1 MLCKI
6 QKCSFMRN
14 KPKIGQT
21 QRWNTPLPVGFPRN
35 SNHPTLTSPPPLSPC
50 LPLMIDVVQYLKQNS
65 NKSDMINAGL
75 TRTLVLYCGGTI
87 GMKNDPEVGYVSAPG
102 YLTNFLS
109 TDRRFHDP
117 NGLQMLQSLPPSGL
131 DIHSM
136 KSELGD
142 ILLMPLS
149 MYGKRVAFQIYEYD
163 PLKDSS
169 VMNMDDWIGIAT
181 DVEKYYD
188 SYDAFIILHGTDTMA
203 YSASAVSFLLENL
216 GKTVIFTG
224 SQIPFSELRNDAY
237 DNFLGALTL
246 AGHYI
251 IPEVTLFFHNRLL
264 RGNRSSKVD
273 AVDFNAFSSPN
284 LKPLAKLGVKIKVEW
299 HEIVRPTHVAAFTVC
314 KSLNRHVGALRLFP
328 GIHSS
333 AIRAFSAEPMRGI
346 VLETFGAGNAPQS
359 PDFLDALR
367 DAIQRG
373 VIIVNVTQCV
383 RGGAMNMYS
392 TGNSLAQVG
401 VIFGGDMTPECA
413 LTKLSYLLAHDYDTA
428 TIARLMTES
437 LRGEITIKNHYAD
450 EDNSTINPIQHHSL
464 LGELLSS
471 TLESCHH
478 SLRRSTNAVLRP
490 LLMHQAAANGDLMA
504 LSELDS
510 PRSCIDSADYQGNTC
525 LHVAIAN
532 GKLNSMKWLIEHGA
546 NVHAKDS
553 YGNNAVSVV
562 SQFCFLFPFP

>member
-1 MLCKI
+1 M
-6 QKCSFMRN
+6 N
-14 KPKIGQT
+14 
-21 QRWNTPLPVGFPRN
+21 
-35 SNHPTLTSPPPLSPC
+35 
-50 LPLMIDVVQYLKQNS
+50 DVVQYLKQNS
-65 NKSDMINAGL
+65 NTSDMIKAGL

-87 GMKNDPEVGYVSAPG
+87 GMKNDPEVGYVSVPG
-102 YLTNFLS
+102 YMTNFLS

-117 NGLQMLQSLPPSGL
+117 DCLQLLQSLPPSGL

-136 KSELGD
+136 KSELGQ

-169 VMNMDDWIGIAT
+169 AMNMDDWISLAK

-188 SYDAFIILHGTDTMA
+188 FYDAFIIVHGTDTMA
-203 YSASAVSFLLENL
+203 YSASALSFLLENL

-299 HEIVRPTHVAAFTVC
+299 HEILRPTHVAPFTVC
-314 KSLNRHVGALRLFP
+314 KTLNRHVGALRLFP
-328 GIHSS
+328 GIHAS

-367 DAIQRG
+367 DAVDRG

-413 LTKLSYLLAHDYDTA
+413 LTKLSYLLAHEDYDTA
-428 TIARLMTES
+428 TITRMMTES
-437 LRGEITIKNHYAD
+437 LRGEITIKNHYPD
-450 EDNSTINPIQHHSL
+450 EDNTSINQIRHHSL

-471 TLESCHH
+471 TLESCHQ
-478 SLRRSTNAVLRP
+478 SLRQSTNTVLRP
-490 LLMHQAAANGDLMA
+490 LLMHQAAANGDLTAM
-504 LSELDS
+504 SELDS
-510 PRSCIDSADYQGNTC
+510 RRLYIDSADYQGKTC

-532 GKLNSMKWLIEHGA
+532 GKLNAVKWLIEHGA
-546 NVHAKDS
+546 NVHARDS
-553 YGNNAVSVV
+553 FGNNAVSLLLFVV
-562 SQFCFLFPFP
+562 LIFSISCALDHGRDSKFVP